1 VGSNTQDVREQFIQR
16 GVQMKKIFLLLTIAS
31 VLAIPV
37 HAEGTISETQLEVM
51 NKLLLAYAE
60 MAKVEFKELK
70 GRGAVSDKPFSSEV
84 GRRFYLL
91 RRTWQS
97 HDFTCS
103 GCHGTDPNKVGWHI
117 DKHVAIPPLAPSAN
131 PERFTDVDI
140 VEANFK
146 AHCMDLH
153 ERDCTAYEKGNFIAY
168 LMSVK

>member
-1 VGSNTQDVREQFIQR
+1 
-16 GVQMKKIFLLLTIAS
+16 MKKSLLLLTIAGMF
-31 VLAIPV
+31 AFPA
-37 HAEGTISETQLEVM
+37 HAEGSISESQLEVM
-51 NKLLLAYAE
+51 NKLLVAYAE
-60 MAKVEFKELK
+60 MAKVEFKEQK

-84 GRRFYLL
+84 GRRFYLI

-103 GCHGTDPNKVGWHI
+103 GCHGTDPKQVGKHI
-117 DKHVAIPPLAPSAN
+117 DTHSSISPLAPSAN
-131 PERFTDVDI
+131 PERFTDVDK
-140 VEANFK
+140 VEVNFK

>member
-1 VGSNTQDVREQFIQR
+1 
-16 GVQMKKIFLLLTIAS
+16 MKKSLLLLALAS
-31 VLAIPV
+31 VLVFPA
-37 HAEGTISETQLEVM
+37 HAETAISENQSEVM
-51 NKLLLAYAE
+51 NKLLVAYAE
-60 MAKVEFKELK
+60 MAKVEFKEQK

-84 GRRFYLL
+84 GRRFYLV

-103 GCHGTDPNKVGWHI
+103 GCHGTDPKMVGRHI
-117 DKHVAIPPLAPSAN
+117 DKHIAIPPLAPATN
-131 PERFTDVDI
+131 PERFTDVGK

-168 LMSVK
+168 LMSVR

>member
-1 VGSNTQDVREQFIQR
+1 
-16 GVQMKKIFLLLTIAS
+16 MKRSLLLLALTS
-31 VLAIPV
+31 VLVFPA
-37 HAEGTISETQLEVM
+37 HAEAAISENQSEVM
-51 NKLLLAYAE
+51 NKLLVAYAE
-60 MAKVEFKELK
+60 MAKVEFKEQK

-84 GRRFYLL
+84 GRRFYLV

-103 GCHGTDPNKVGWHI
+103 GCHGTDPKMVGRHI
-117 DKHVAIPPLAPSAN
+117 DKHIAIPPLAPITN
-131 PERFTDVDI
+131 PERFTDVDK

-168 LMSVK
+168 LMSVR

>member
-1 VGSNTQDVREQFIQR
+1 
-16 GVQMKKIFLLLTIAS
+16 MKKSLLL
-31 VLAIPV
+31 LAIAGAFVFPGY
-37 HAEGTISETQLEVM
+37 AESTISENQSEVM
-51 NKLLLAYAE
+51 NKLLVTYSE
-60 MAKVEFKELK
+60 MAKVEFKEQK

-84 GRRFYLL
+84 GRRFYLV

-103 GCHGTDPNKVGWHI
+103 GCHGTDPKKVGRHI
-117 DKHVAIPPLAPSAN
+117 DKHIAIPPLAPSAN
-131 PERFTDVDI
+131 PERFTDVEK

-168 LMSVK
+168 LMSVR